1 MSLAIIG
8 LLYFFLAIYSPGA
21 GLYVRA
27 EQLPDKPDKF
37 VEFTSLELENY
48 PYIKKAVLSPGTEI
62 KIPYENE
69 QSMESLNKFGQI
81 MESNGTDNLE
91 VEDKYYVI
99 HSYWAD

>member
-1 MSLAIIG
+1 M
-8 LLYFFLAIYSPGA
+8 AIYSPGA

-27 EQLPDKPDKF
+27 EQLIDKPDKF

-62 KIPYENE
+62 KVPYENE

-81 MESNGTDNLE
+81 MEGNGTDNLK
-91 VEDKYYVI
+91 VEDKYYAI

>member
-1 MSLAIIG
+1 M
-8 LLYFFLAIYSPGA
+8 AIYSPGA

-27 EQLPDKPDKF
+27 EQLPDNPDKF

-69 QSMESLNKFGQI
+69 QSMESLDKFGQI
-81 MESNGTDNLE
+81 MERNGTDYLK
-91 VEDKYYVI
+91 VEGKYYVI